1 MLYPLF
7 LTLHLF
13 AALIF
18 IGTVFFEVLF
28 LGSIRKQL
36 PAKVMLLV
44 EQGIGQR
51 ARILIPWVLL
61 VLFGAGSGMVW
72 LRYVPVLATP
82 LASSFGT
89 LLMLKIVL
97 AVSVLLHF
105 LVAMYLFK
113 SGRMNAR
120 YLHFI
125 HGSLFCH
132 MIGIVLLAKGM
143 FYLTWR
149 AGLPAS
155 SSSAAIT
162 VCPTVRST
170 FDLRQR

>member
-7 LTLHLF
+7 LTFHLF

-28 LGSIRKQL
+28 LESIRKQL

-44 EQGIGQR
+44 EEGIGRR
-51 ARILIPWVLL
+51 ARTLMPWVLL
-61 VLFGAGSGMVW
+61 VLFGAGLGMVW
-72 LRYVPVLATP
+72 LRYLPVLATP
-82 LASSFGT
+82 MASSFST
-89 LLMLKIVL
+89 LLLLKIMV

-105 LVAMYLFK
+105 LVALFLFK

-125 HGSLFCH
+125 HGSVFCH
-132 MIGIVLLAKGM
+132 LVVIVLLAKGM
-143 FYLTWR
+143 FYLTW
-149 AGLPAS
+149 
-155 SSSAAIT
+155 
-162 VCPTVRST
+162 
-170 FDLRQR
+170 

>member
-1 MLYPLF
+1 MIYPLL

-28 LGSIRKQL
+28 LENIRKQV
-36 PAKVMLLV
+36 PARVMHLV
-44 EQGIGQR
+44 EQGIGRR
-51 ARILIPWVLL
+51 ARSLMPWVLL
-61 VLFGAGSGMVW
+61 VLFGAGLGMAW
-72 LRYVPVLATP
+72 LRYLPALAAP

-89 LLMLKIVL
+89 LLTLKIML
-97 AVSVLLHF
+97 AASVLLHF
-105 LVAMYLFK
+105 LGAMYLFK

-132 MIGIVLLAKGM
+132 MVAIVLLAKGM
-143 FYLTWR
+143 FFLTW
-149 AGLPAS
+149 
-155 SSSAAIT
+155 
-162 VCPTVRST
+162 
-170 FDLRQR
+170 

>member
-51 ARILIPWVLL
+51 ACILIPWVLL

-143 FYLTWR
+143 FYLTW
-149 AGLPAS
+149 
-155 SSSAAIT
+155 
-162 VCPTVRST
+162 
-170 FDLRQR
+170 